1 MSLMV
6 NGPTSLVL
14 GIGDV
19 DADGDGASAWQRWV
33 EVAAVALLALAAIFA
48 PLALGGTHPIGRMG
62 INLLVAAATL
72 LWAVSAPRSG
82 WLAWLPI
89 AVAGAALFQIMPLPA
104 PLLSLIAPFSAQAW
118 GKVAEGGPLLWG
130 TISVDPGATAVAIRQ
145 VFLGLSAVVVTMDL
159 CRSPIRRLVL
169 CGAIAVSGLLIWG
182 LGIVYPMNEDHVVLG
197 RHDLKGPEK
206 NLSWC
211 TTLLPPVRTAGF
223 VEYSQSGPV
232 RLGERQYYLPRW
244 QIGDGMGSYVVSN
257 HFAAGMYLTLPLL
270 VALCRQRLRGQVWSW
285 AGATLS
291 ILVFGGAFWTVGMV
305 AHSRGGAGAIVL
317 ATAVFMA
324 LTSRARWSRWLWGGI
339 SLMALVALIGFFT
352 IFFFRLTW
360 LADLLPGLVRGPLTS
375 FFNDPRIILNK
386 ISARAF
392 AAAPLF
398 GSGLGTWGFVQPTYG
413 DGVPKV
419 FYAHNDY
426 AQILVETGV
435 IGGMVMAGLIA
446 VLLAAFVRAWKAPQS
461 QERMLAA
468 GAWAS
473 LAAMALHSFFDF
485 NMHIPANALLT
496 CLVAGIAL
504 STTVPFPI
512 RSGSRAER
520 TNGGRLSATAEESDT
535 VPWTSRRGIVAVL
548 TAGACV
554 VTMLL
559 TVRDYDTE
567 KTARRLRYA
576 LFSIRDAT
584 TDDARTLAV
593 GRLQWGI
600 VTAKRANRRHPT
612 DSEVPM
618 LAGQAA
624 LHLEALG
631 EGLEGEDADAWFRRA
646 RECNPL
652 LWGFAQQD
660 SAR

>member
-1 MSLMV
+1 MV
-6 NGPTSLVL
+6 NGPTSIVL
-14 GIGDV
+14 GIGDA
-19 DADGDGASAWQRWV
+19 DADDGGASAWQRWG
-33 EVAAVALLALAAIFA
+33 EVAAVGLLSLAAIFA
-48 PLALGGTHPIGRMG
+48 PLALGGTHPLGRMG
-62 INLLVAAATL
+62 IDLLVAAATL
-72 LWAVSAPRSG
+72 LWAVTAPRSG

-89 AVAGAALFQIMPLPA
+89 AVAGAALIQIVPLPA
-104 PLLSLIAPFSAQAW
+104 PLLTLIAPFSAQAW
-118 GKVAEGGPLLWG
+118 SKVTEGGPLVWG
-130 TISVDPGATAVAIRQ
+130 TISVDPGATAAAIRQ

-169 CGAIAVSGLLIWG
+169 CGAIAVSGLLVWG
-182 LGIVYPMNEDHVVLG
+182 LGVVYPMNEDHVVLG
-197 RHDLKGPEK
+197 RHDLKGPEE
-206 NLSWC
+206 NRSWC
-211 TTLLPPVRTAGF
+211 TTLLPPLRTAGF

-270 VALCRQRLRGQVWSW
+270 IALCRQRLRGQVWSW

-291 ILVFGGAFWTVGMV
+291 ILVFGGAFWTVAMV

-324 LTSRARWSRWLWGGI
+324 LTTRARWSRWLWGGI
-339 SLMALVALIGFFT
+339 SLMALVALIVFFT
-352 IFFFRLTW
+352 IYFFRLTW
-360 LADLLPGLVRGPLTS
+360 LADLLPELVRGPLTN

-413 DGVPKV
+413 DGLPKV

-426 AQILVETGV
+426 AQIFAETGL
-435 IGGMVMAGLIA
+435 IGGVVMGGLIA
-446 VLLAAFVRAWKAPQS
+446 VLLAAFVRTWKAPQS
-461 QERMLAA
+461 ERMLAA

-473 LAAMALHSFFDF
+473 LAAMGLHSFFDF

-504 STTVPFPI
+504 STTASFPTGC
-512 RSGSRAER
+512 RLRPERAAAGRVSG
-520 TNGGRLSATAEESDT
+520 TDESGA

-548 TAGACV
+548 IAGACV

-559 TVRDYDTE
+559 AVRDYDTE

-576 LFSIRDAT
+576 LFSIMDAK
-584 TDDARTLAV
+584 TDDARALAV

-646 RECNPL
+646 RACNPL
-652 LWGFAQQD
+652 LWGFAQEAP
-660 SAR
+660 AR